1 MGNSG
6 DTHIEWTSERSLR
19 VRGAVPPHTM
29 AAALHGLAGLRDV
42 VPTDSAVDL
51 VIDPLADVG
60 PRDIAR
66 RLASGAGRAAAEP
79 RQHEIPVRYG
89 GRDGPDLAEVA
100 KLANM
105 TEAEVIAAH
114 TSASFVVA
122 FLGFAP
128 GFGYLTGLPERL
140 RVPRLASPRPRLE
153 AGSVGLA
160 GPYTGVYALPGPG
173 GWQIIGRT
181 DAVMFGV
188 EREEPALLRA
198 GDVVRFVEARP

>member
-1 MGNSG
+1 MGNAD
-6 DTHIEWTSERSLR
+6 DTHVEWTSERSLR
-19 VRGAVPPHTM
+19 VRGGMPPHAM
-29 AAALHGLAGLRDV
+29 AAALQGLPGLRDV

-60 PRDIAR
+60 RREIAR
-66 RLASGAGRAAAEP
+66 RLASGVGRATAEP

-89 GRDGPDLAEVA
+89 GREGPDLAEVA
-100 KLANM
+100 RLAGM
-105 TEAEVIAAH
+105 TEADVIAAH

-128 GFGYLTGLPERL
+128 GFGYLTGVPESL

-160 GPYTGVYALPGPG
+160 GPYTGVYSLPGPG
-173 GWQIIGRT
+173 GWRIIGRT
-181 DAVMFGV
+181 EAVMFGV

-198 GDVVRFVEARP
+198 GDVVRFVEAKS